1 MKKIIILLIL
11 ILLLIFTFNDKE
23 TSQIRVR
30 IIPKDNSLE
39 SLEIKEEVKEI
50 TINFLKENYNDD
62 FNKYKESISNNLHI
76 FNKKVEKYEAKAE
89 FKYHTFYDKSYN
101 DNSVKNETVLTFLV
115 KINEASGDNWW
126 GVIYPEFLDLNSSET
141 LEYKSFI
148 WEWIKKLIGE

>member
-11 ILLLIFTFNDKE
+11 ILLLIFTFNNKE

-39 SLEIKEEVKEI
+39 SLKIKEEVKVI
-50 TINFLKENYNDD
+50 TIDFLKENYDNDFD
-62 FNKYKESISNNLHI
+62 KYKENISNNLSI
-76 FNKKVEKYEAKAE
+76 YNDKVEKYDAKAE

-115 KINEASGDNWW
+115 TINEASGDNWW
-126 GVIYPEFLDLNSSET
+126 GVIYPDFLDLNSSET

-148 WEWIKKLIGE
+148 WEWIEKMIGE